1 MNNIEKQLKELRQ
14 QIIELDD
21 RVADLE
27 HKDDRITVYEALYLL
42 NSEDLEKNLKS
53 LLARIKEL
61 TMKLGRVEITIS
73 DTP

>member
-1 MNNIEKQLKELRQ
+1 MNEIDKQFKELRQ
-14 QIIELDD
+14 QIVELNE

-27 HKDDRITVYEALYLL
+27 HKDDRITVYEALYLQ

-53 LLARIKEL
+53 LMERIRQL
-61 TMKLGRVEITIS
+61 TKKLGRVEIVIS